1 MGETRHIKQAS
12 RIVFSVFGAILL
24 LYFIYFMPLPL
35 YIFKPGSADVIG
47 PMVKVGEAG
56 PEDRGELMLTTVSV
70 SNANIAGYLLS
81 FVMPYQERQP
91 KQDLLKEGETEEE
104 YTQRQEVVMLTSQA
118 DAMQAAYNKLGV
130 PYRISKDGVVLQR
143 VYTGFPAHDVL
154 LPGDYL
160 VKIDDRQVE
169 AYEDVRSALQDK
181 KEGDKAS
188 VTFKRG
194 SALRTEEIGL
204 KTLPVQPGET
214 GGPRVGLGV
223 EPAEVHSIKAES
235 EKQQVSIQAGEIGGP
250 SAGLM
255 FSLEIYNKLVPED
268 ITKGYRIAGTGVID
282 PQGTVGV
289 IGGIQHKVV
298 AADRAGAEIFFAPKD
313 VTMDGKTIANY
324 SVAEQRAEE
333 IGTKMKVVPVGTMQ
347 DALDYMAALP
357 AKTGG

>member
-1 MGETRHIKQAS
+1 MGESRHIKQAS

-24 LYFIYFMPLPL
+24 LFFIYFMPLPL

-47 PMVKVGEAG
+47 PMVKVSQPG

-70 SNANIAGYLLS
+70 SNANLMGYLLS
-81 FVMPYQERQP
+81 FVLPYQERQP

-104 YTQRQEVVMLTSQA
+104 YSQRQEVVMLTSQA
-118 DAMQAAYNKLGV
+118 DAMQAAYKKLGI
-130 PYRISKDGVVLQR
+130 PYQISKDGVVLQR
-143 VYTGFPAHDVL
+143 VYPEFPAHDVL

-160 VKIDDRQVE
+160 VKIDDKPIQ
-169 AYEDVRSALQDK
+169 AYEDVRSALAGK
-181 KEGDKAS
+181 KEGDQAA
-188 VTFKRG
+188 VTFRRG
-194 SALRTEEIGL
+194 SALRTENIAL

-214 GGPRVGLGV
+214 GPARIGLGV
-223 EPAEVHSIKAES
+223 EPVDVLSVKAES
-235 EKQQVSIQAGEIGGP
+235 EAQQVSIQAGDIGGP

-268 ITKGYRIAGTGVID
+268 ITKGYRIAGTGIIN
-282 PQGTVGV
+282 PEGQVGV

-313 VTMDGKTIANY
+313 VTEGGRTIENY
-324 SVAEQRAEE
+324 SAARKRAGE
-333 IGTKMKVVPVGTMQ
+333 IGTEMKVVPVGTMQ
-347 DALDYMAALP
+347 DALDYLAALP

>member
-24 LYFIYFMPLPL
+24 LFFIYFMPLPL

-47 PMVKVGEAG
+47 PMVKVSQPG

-70 SNANIAGYLLS
+70 SNANVIGYLLS
-81 FVMPYQERQP
+81 FILPYQERQP
-91 KQDLLKEGETEEE
+91 KQDLLREGETEEE
-104 YTQRQEVVMLTSQA
+104 YSQRQEVVMLTSQA
-118 DAMQAAYNKLGV
+118 DAMQAAYNKLKV
-130 PYRISKDGVVLQR
+130 PYHISKDGVVLQR

-160 VKIDDRQVE
+160 TKIDDQAIQSYV
-169 AYEDVRSALQDK
+169 DVRNALSGK
-181 KEGDKAS
+181 KEGDKAA
-188 VTFKRG
+188 VTFRRG
-194 SALRTEEIGL
+194 SALRTEDIAM

-223 EPAEVHSIKAES
+223 EPVDVLSVKAES
-235 EKQQVSIQAGEIGGP
+235 EAQQVSIQAGDIGGP

-268 ITKGYRIAGTGVID
+268 ITKGYKIAGTGEID
-282 PQGTVGV
+282 PEGHVGV

-313 VTMDGKTIANY
+313 VSEGGKTIANY
-324 SVAEQRAEE
+324 SVAQKRAEE

-347 DALDYMAALP
+347 DALDYMASLQT
-357 AKTGG
+357 KTGG